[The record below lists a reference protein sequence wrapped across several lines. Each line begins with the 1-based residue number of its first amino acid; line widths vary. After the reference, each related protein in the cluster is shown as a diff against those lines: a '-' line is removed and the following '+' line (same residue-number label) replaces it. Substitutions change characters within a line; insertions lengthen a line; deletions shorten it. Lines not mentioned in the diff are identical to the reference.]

1 MGGFSSKSTP
11 SAASESH
18 GILKAIIY
26 SVLFHQNLVAQ
37 GRAAPVVMPQ
47 LPKPDPKPKPAPPPP
62 PPPQIVQIK
71 VPVPPKPSVP
81 APAAG
86 QPGAPAAAQ
95 PGAPAA
101 AQPGVPAA
109 ARPGG
114 TPVPA
119 PATPATP
126 GTAADPQ
133 AEAAKRRAE
142 QRERDA
148 RGRSITLATS
158 WRGVLTPLSLIGGR
172 KTLLGE

>member
-47 LPKPDPKPKPAPPPP
+47 LPKPDPKPKPAPPP
-62 PPPQIVQIK
+62 QIVQIK
-71 VPVPPKPSVP
+71 VPVPPKPTVP
-81 APAAG
+81 APT
-86 QPGAPAAAQ
+86 PAQ
-95 PGAPAA
+95 PGAPAP
-101 AQPGVPAA
+101 AQPGASAPAQPGGA
-109 ARPGG
+109 PAPARPGG
-114 TPVPA
+114 TPAPA

-126 GTAADPQ
+126 GTAGDPQ

-142 QRERDA
+142 QRDREA
-148 RGRSITLATS
+148 RGRSATLATS
-158 WRGVLTPLSLIGGR
+158 WRGVLTPLGRIGGR